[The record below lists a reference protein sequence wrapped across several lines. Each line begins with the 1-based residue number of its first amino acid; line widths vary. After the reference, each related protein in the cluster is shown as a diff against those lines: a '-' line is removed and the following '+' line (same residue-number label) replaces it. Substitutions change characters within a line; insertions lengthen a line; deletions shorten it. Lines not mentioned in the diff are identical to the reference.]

1 MDKTKPSPRKLTMCN
16 FEERWKAKWTVSG
29 EALCSLDIWII
40 DLSSFSSLSAMLSMN
55 LCMSADSKCFLL
67 MIIKYLLG
75 WNMIELFSAMT
86 QQARCMK
93 PICDLPIEGVG
104 RHNLA
109 NPSTGTKSGD
119 FHVNSWCKESPFQ
132 PTQVVWWK
140 KKHQTPT
147 SKPKV
152 D

>member
-1 MDKTKPSPRKLTMCN
+1 
-16 FEERWKAKWTVSG
+16 
-29 EALCSLDIWII
+29 
-40 DLSSFSSLSAMLSMN
+40 
-55 LCMSADSKCFLL
+55 

-75 WNMIELFSAMT
+75 WNMIALFSAMT

-93 PICDLPIEGVG
+93 PICDLPIECVG

-109 NPSTGTKSGD
+109 NPTTGTKSGD
-119 FHVNSWCKESPFQ
+119 FHVNSWCKESQFLASLDQQNDPSNQ
-132 PTQVVWWK
+132 HKWWWK